1 MGYLLAIIRITLLV
15 PTYIFFGLIGFG
27 LFFIY
32 FWSKETYYR
41 KVIFFS
47 RLWALCSCLLLNI
60 KIKVTYN
67 SMVEEGSLIIANH
80 VGVPDIFVMGSCF
93 PSFFVSKADV
103 RRWPLV
109 GWLTQLGATI
119 FVDRNRKQQV
129 RSTIDQLQYRL
140 KAKCSVIL
148 FPEAQATDGKD
159 ILPFKSSYFEA
170 AIQTGKP
177 VVPVIINYHDNK
189 QPSVAC
195 WYNINF
201 VTHLFRLLKQKQ
213 LNTTVQILSS
223 IQGETDRK
231 VLANKC
237 YDVMQNAHL
246 NLAKQA
252 EY

>member
-32 FWSKETYYR
+32 FWSKETYYH

-47 RLWALCSCLLLNI
+47 RLWARCSCLLLNI
-60 KIKVTYN
+60 KIKVTYK
-67 SMVEEGSLIIANH
+67 SMVEQGSLIIANH

-109 GWLTQLGATI
+109 GWLSQLGATI

-159 ILPFKSSYFEA
+159 ILQFKSSYFEA

-177 VVPVIINYHDNK
+177 VVPVVINYHDKN

-201 VTHLFRLLKQKQ
+201 LTHLFRLLKQKQ

-246 NLAKQA
+246 NLAMPA

>member
-1 MGYLLAIIRITLLV
+1 
-15 PTYIFFGLIGFG
+15 
-27 LFFIY
+27 
-32 FWSKETYYR
+32 
-41 KVIFFS
+41 
-47 RLWALCSCLLLNI
+47 
-60 KIKVTYN
+60 
-67 SMVEEGSLIIANH
+67 MVEQGSLIIANH

-109 GWLTQLGATI
+109 GWLSQLGATI

-159 ILPFKSSYFEA
+159 ILQFKSSYFEA

-177 VVPVIINYHDNK
+177 VVPVVINYHDKN

-201 VTHLFRLLKQKQ
+201 LTHLFRLLKQKQ

-246 NLAKQA
+246 NLAMPA

>member
-32 FWSKETYYR
+32 FWSTETYYR

-47 RLWALCSCLLLNI
+47 RLWARCSCLLLNI
-60 KIKVTYN
+60 KIKVTHK
-67 SMVEEGSLIIANH
+67 SMVEQGSLIIANH

-109 GWLTQLGATI
+109 GWLSQLGATI

-159 ILPFKSSYFEA
+159 ILQFKSSYFEA

-177 VVPVIINYHDNK
+177 VVPVVINYHDKN

-201 VTHLFRLLKQKQ
+201 LTHLFRLLKQKQ

-246 NLAKQA
+246 NLAMPA

>member
-32 FWSKETYYR
+32 FWSKETYYH

-47 RLWALCSCLLLNI
+47 RLWARCSCLLLNI
-60 KIKVTYN
+60 KIKVTHK
-67 SMVEEGSLIIANH
+67 SMVEQGSLIIANH

-109 GWLTQLGATI
+109 GWLSQLGATI

-159 ILPFKSSYFEA
+159 ILQFKSSYFEA

-177 VVPVIINYHDNK
+177 VVPVVINYHDKN

-201 VTHLFRLLKQKQ
+201 LTHLFRLLKQKQ

-246 NLAKQA
+246 NLAMPA